1 MDRLSRGSLC
11 MIGVQGNSGEYKHY
25 DVHSLYGLTMAI
37 TTRKALNEITNKR
50 GFVLSRSTFVSSGQ
64 YTGHWLGDNHSKWS
78 HIKDSVIGMMEFN
91 LFGIPYIGSDICGFF
106 GLPTPDLC
114 RRWQQVGAFYPF
126 SRNHHENGQEMEQD
140 PAIWADRG
148 HPEVTE
154 AAKQSLYL
162 RYQLLPYLYTLF
174 FKAHVLGNTVVRPLF
189 HEYPTDPQTHS
200 IDEQFM
206 WGSVVLFS
214 PFLFEN
220 QKEVNAYLP
229 NDVWYE
235 PTDEFVK
242 LYPKTG
248 LIKIADNNRQVPPI
262 HLRGGNILP
271 IGYNKAVNTEVL
283 RDKPINLEVYPKDK
297 KATGD
302 LFWDDGDSLNT
313 IETKQYNF
321 YEFELLA
328 NCSLQLRVKT
338 KGYNSSKPHL
348 IEKVLIAN
356 TLNAKINALLDGK
369 AIENVV
375 VKEDYIIFPVNIDL
389 NAAQV
394 GQIWKIEWKTVDN
407 TCNLK

>member
-1 MDRLSRGSLC
+1 
-11 MIGVQGNSGEYKHY
+11 
-25 DVHSLYGLTMAI
+25 
-37 TTRKALNEITNKR
+37 
-50 GFVLSRSTFVSSGQ
+50 
-64 YTGHWLGDNHSKWS
+64 
-78 HIKDSVIGMMEFN
+78 
-91 LFGIPYIGSDICGFF
+91 
-106 GLPTPDLC
+106 
-114 RRWQQVGAFYPF
+114 
-126 SRNHHENGQEMEQD
+126 D

-248 LIKIADNNRQVPPI
+248 FVKIADNNRQIPPI
-262 HLRGGNILP
+262 HSSHTSEGWKYSAHWLQQSSQ
-271 IGYNKAVNTEVL
+271 Y
-283 RDKPINLEVYPKDK
+283 
-297 KATGD
+297 TG
-302 LFWDDGDSLNT
+302 
-313 IETKQYNF
+313 IERQTN
-321 YEFELLA
+321 
-328 NCSLQLRVKT
+328 
-338 KGYNSSKPHL
+338 
-348 IEKVLIAN
+348 
-356 TLNAKINALLDGK
+356 
-369 AIENVV
+369 
-375 VKEDYIIFPVNIDL
+375 
-389 NAAQV
+389 
-394 GQIWKIEWKTVDN
+394 
-407 TCNLK
+407 